1 MLSPYT
7 IITCIFTGA
16 LFPLLGSLLALDL
29 NVVDKPYYEGIILV
43 MIGGFIAHYLLSH
56 TIHDL
61 VHLKIEK
68 RETTSP
74 TTLKILLVSSAVF
87 YLLLLFIY
95 HLKEAG
101 LSWFFP

>member
-1 MLSPYT
+1 MMKIEKKGMLSPYT

-68 RETTSP
+68 RDYFTYYFKNP
-74 TTLKILLVSSAVF
+74 TCIISCLFTC
-87 YLLLLFIY
+87 YCYLFII
-95 HLKEAG
+95 
-101 LSWFFP
+101 